1 MGTRHQ
7 VVHPEGPRDY
17 FDSKLLGP
25 VELVLVVRSSC
36 LPHNRQ
42 CNSAM
47 NYKGGVDGLICKAVT
62 EAVATWQQRYV
73 LQLPT
78 FDEFAAEPDAHVKH
92 APKKRVAHVKHPS
105 KKRALA
111 SSNRRSPR
119 LARLGTER
127 A

>member
-1 MGTRHQ
+1 MSFPFRSTRQLIRGPLAMGTRHQ

-42 CNSAM
+42 SISGMSYNE
-47 NYKGGVDGLICKAVT
+47 GVDGLICKAVT
-62 EAVATWQQRYV
+62 EAVAAWPQRYV

-78 FDEFAAEPDAHVKH
+78 FDEFAAEPDVELE
-92 APKKRVAHVKHPS
+92 RPS
-105 KKRALA
+105 EKRAV
-111 SSNRRSPR
+111 
-119 LARLGTER
+119 T
-127 A
+127 

>member
-7 VVHPEGPRDY
+7 VVHPEGPRDT

-42 CNSAM
+42 STVKM
-47 NYKGGVDGLICKAVT
+47 NYNEGVDGLICAAVT
-62 EAVATWQQRYV
+62 EAVAAWQQRYV

-78 FDEFAAEPDAHVKH
+78 FDEFAAEPDAHVE
-92 APKKRVAHVKHPS
+92 RPS
-105 KKRALA
+105 KKRKLPPTKP
-111 SSNRRSPR
+111 RSCKTCT
-119 LARLGTER
+119 L
-127 A
+127 